1 MKPRC
6 AGEDAY
12 IIIGAPNR
20 SDWINRRAEKKFKQ
34 AFFYSHSIQVFA
46 SMIYYI
52 IGTNCTSACFTV
64 AIRGGRDVKE
74 GKHDDAYS
82 DMVYSYI
89 FVKPY
94 DAN

>member
-1 MKPRC
+1 
-6 AGEDAY
+6 
-12 IIIGAPNR
+12 
-20 SDWINRRAEKKFKQ
+20 
-34 AFFYSHSIQVFA
+34 
-46 SMIYYI
+46 MIYYI
-52 IGTNCTSACFTV
+52 IGTNCTSVCFTV